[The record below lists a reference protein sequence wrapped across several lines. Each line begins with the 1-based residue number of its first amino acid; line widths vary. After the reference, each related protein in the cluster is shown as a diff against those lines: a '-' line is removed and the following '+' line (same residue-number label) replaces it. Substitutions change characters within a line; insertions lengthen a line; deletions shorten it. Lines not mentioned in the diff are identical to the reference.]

1 MFWVDHAD
9 RDWHESLTFEE
20 VSLSGD
26 ASLSFMAV
34 MRARG
39 AWPLMVLNWAW
50 DANGDWNNA
59 SSSVRIFA
67 FMGAKVQPLLR

>member
-1 MFWVDHAD
+1 MDITLSGTSVPGRRTW
-9 RDWHESLTFEE
+9 E

-26 ASLSFMAV
+26 ASFSFMAV
-34 MRARG
+34 MRTRG

-67 FMGAKVQPLLR
+67 FMGAKVRPLLR

>member
-1 MFWVDHAD
+1 MLGFMFWVDHAD

-26 ASLSFMAV
+26 ASFAFMAV

-39 AWPLMVLNWAW
+39 A
-50 DANGDWNNA
+50 
-59 SSSVRIFA
+59 
-67 FMGAKVQPLLR
+67 